1 MKEHGSSRSST
12 PKLDETL
19 RTNGATV
26 VGTVASGS
34 RVAEKSST
42 SLDIQETANEDTAS
56 ITSDDNLTRNI
67 PKSRLYVIII
77 GLCLLYFISALDM
90 TILATVYVDIA
101 NSYHDLSDGIWII
114 TVYLL
119 STTAAQPLFGKFSDI
134 LGRFEAVTAAAL
146 IFCVGSVVCA
156 AAHSMGML
164 LAGRAIQGIGGGG
177 LLSMT
182 SVILSDVTTERDR
195 GKYTGFLAASWGV
208 ASAIGPVMGGAIVEN
223 ASWRIIFWINLPVC
237 VPTLVVLFFALN
249 IPRPQ
254 GRVMEKLRRIDFI
267 GTLVFQCCIVPL
279 ILAFAWGGQGHKWIS
294 GQVLGVI
301 CASVAVGAVFL
312 FVEWKVA
319 VEPIIPL
326 RLFRIRNV
334 AASSICHF
342 CMGACVY
349 APLMFIPLW
358 ELSVKRT
365 SETEAGLRLLPL
377 MVAMVVSATVS
388 GIITKRFGRY
398 REMIWLC
405 GVLIAVGNS
414 LLILYTP
421 SISSGA
427 RIGILAVT
435 GLGLGFGIQTLIIAA
450 QCSVNGLDMAAT
462 TSVVI
467 FMRTLGGIFGL
478 SILSSVLNN
487 NLRTKADALG
497 VRFPEYNQLIHDT
510 LNDQSVI
517 DKGGDLPSELLLGL
531 VDIFQSSMHKVFIGL
546 IPFSALM
553 VLSTLLFKHVDL
565 NQKRRQTIK

>member
-101 NSYHDLSDGIWII
+101 NNYHDLSDGIWII

-450 QCSVNGLDMAAT
+450 QCSVDGLDMAAT

-531 VDIFQSSMHKVFIGL
+531 VDIFQSSMHK
-546 IPFSALM
+546 
-553 VLSTLLFKHVDL
+553 
-565 NQKRRQTIK
+565 

>member
-450 QCSVNGLDMAAT
+450 QCSVDGLDMAAT

-497 VRFPEYNQLIHDT
+497 VRFP
-510 LNDQSVI
+510 
-517 DKGGDLPSELLLGL
+517 
-531 VDIFQSSMHKVFIGL
+531 
-546 IPFSALM
+546 
-553 VLSTLLFKHVDL
+553 
-565 NQKRRQTIK
+565 